1 MNELVQDTWED
12 LRERR
17 LWPIVLVLVLAL
29 IAIPFL
35 LTRSAETPLPGAPPA
50 VAPPVADERTA
61 VKLDDD
67 GGAAASGT
75 GSSLE
80 RFAES
85 DPFTPP
91 AAIARA
97 GRSATAQATVAS
109 TVDSAQGGGG
119 GGGSDSSP
127 PSTDR
132 GRPAPVVPPQVRTK
146 TSEYEYVADVTFWN
160 GERRRAL
167 RGLRKLDM
175 LPNQSAP
182 VLIFMGTSGNGG
194 NAVFLVDSTLAA
206 RGEGQCVPNPENCA
220 YVHVG
225 PGAEHLFTT
234 EEGDAYRLRVEE
246 IRRVKVKASVSSSA
260 TAVAGKTAATA
271 TRRFQLPSLIDLI
284 AVTETTTTTTAP
296 SSQSGADPAPQNG
309 SDRSS
314 NAGQGR

>member
-17 LWPIVLVLVLAL
+17 LWPIALLLVLAL

-35 LTRSAETPLPGAPPA
+35 LTRSAETPLPGEPAA
-50 VAPPVADERTA
+50 VAPPVVDERTA
-61 VKLDDD
+61 VTLDD

-80 RFAES
+80 KFAES

-97 GRSATAQATVAS
+97 GKGATAQATIAS
-109 TVDSAQGGGG
+109 TSDGGSGGGG
-119 GGGSDSSP
+119 GGGDGGSSP

-132 GRPAPVVPPQVRTK
+132 GAPAPVGPPQTRTE
-146 TSEYEYVADVTFWN
+146 TAEYEYVADVTFWN
-160 GERRRAL
+160 GDRRRTVK
-167 RGLRKLDM
+167 GLRKLDM

-182 VLIFMGTSGNGG
+182 VLIFMGTAGNGG

-206 RGEGQCVPNPENCA
+206 RGEGKCVPTPANCA

-246 IRRVKVKASVSSSA
+246 IRRVKVDPSASSSA
-260 TAVAGKTAATA
+260 TAVAGTAANA
-271 TRRFQLPSLIDLI
+271 TRRFQLPSLIDLV
-284 AVTETTTTTTAP
+284 AVTETTTTTPAP
-296 SSQSGADPAPQNG
+296 SQQSG

-314 NAGQGR
+314 NAVPGR